1 MASYLNFYLDLEA
14 TAEVI
19 VPQYTTNE
27 ALTHIRIISDSI
39 LDEIY
44 NIKIVD
50 SLGIEHVFPTNHTDT
65 DNYDLEVV
73 LNDYPLG
80 ITTFYASIKDQ
91 VGNTK
96 DLVPTIFEIYKAT
109 LLFVEVSDSQD
120 YKVLQSDSAEYKV
133 TLSDE
138 GRSY

>member
-1 MASYLNFYLDLEA
+1 MPSYLNFYLDLEA

-19 VPQYTTNE
+19 APQYTTNE
-27 ALTHIRIISDSI
+27 ALTHIRIVSDSI

-50 SLGIEHVFPTNHTDT
+50 SLGAEHLFPNNYIDT

-73 LNDYPLG
+73 LSDYPLG
-80 ITTFYASIKDQ
+80 TTTFYASIKDQ

-96 DLVPTIFEIYKAT
+96 DLAPTTFEIYKAT
-109 LLFVEVSDSQD
+109 LLFVEVSDSRD
-120 YKVLQSDSAEYKV
+120 YKVLQSDSADFKI

-138 GRSY
+138 GGR